1 MEYGIDIGHN
11 CPPDSGAI
19 GIRKE
24 DNLTMEVGTRVIS
37 KLKALGHQVVD
48 CKPSSAGSVTSSLQ
62 QRCDKANSNRVDT
75 FVSIHFNKFNK
86 QANGVEI
93 FAASD
98 AGRRIAKPILDNI
111 VKLGFF
117 NRGVKDGSN
126 LYVIRYTNMPAIL
139 VECCFCDSQKDMSL
153 YNPDA
158 LSDAIV
164 RGLTGQ
170 LPPNPSAEDKKT
182 IIELQKTLNRL
193 KIRDDQGKPLVED
206 GTIDTQTRDATQ
218 NFQGIVD
225 ITENGIAGPTTW
237 MALDQILAKPVLK
250 PNQSGGTTVKYLQYR
265 VGVEADGVYGP
276 GTEAA
281 VEKFQKQNGLAADGL
296 VGPQTWTKLI
306 G

>member
-19 GIRKE
+19 GIKKE

-48 CKPSSAGSVTSSLQ
+48 CKPSSASSVTSSLQ
-62 QRCDKANSNRVDT
+62 QRCDRANSNRVDI
-75 FVSIHFNKFNK
+75 FVSIHFNKFNG
-86 QANGVEI
+86 QANGVEV

-98 AGRRIAKPILDNI
+98 AGRRIAKPVLDNI
-111 VKLGFF
+111 VKLGYF

-126 LYVIRYTNMPAIL
+126 FYVVKNTNMPAIL

-153 YNPDA
+153 YNPDT

-170 LPPNPSAEDKKT
+170 LPPNPSPAEKNT
-182 IIELQKTLNRL
+182 ILDLQKTLNRL
-193 KIRDDQGKPLVED
+193 RIRDAQGKALVED
-206 GTIDTQTRDATQ
+206 GTIDDQTRAATK

-250 PNQSGGTTVKYLQYR
+250 PNQSGGTTVKYLQHR
-265 VGVEADGVYGP
+265 VGVDTDGIYGP
-276 GTEAA
+276 ATEAA
-281 VEKFQKQNGLAADGL
+281 VEKFQKQNGLVADGL